1 MCQVSVAARSKYGIV
16 TYPLFFCQQ
25 ALRGVGAHLLK
36 VGSKR
41 RRKQADIKGQ
51 NEREELSQVQFEE
64 QSQRIA
70 ELEAQLNNV
79 QLERDSN
86 VAAAEILT
94 QMIRTGDAE

>member
-1 MCQVSVAARSKYGIV
+1 M
-16 TYPLFFCQQ
+16 
-25 ALRGVGAHLLK
+25 
-36 VGSKR
+36 
-41 RRKQADIKGQ
+41 
-51 NEREELSQVQFEE
+51 QFEE

-94 QMIRTGDAE
+94 QMIRTGDAEQDEHGAIVVSKSKFGHTNIVGNEEDF